1 MDKNTGIDTI
11 LEGKFAML
19 AQKSEDRE
27 LDFENHTY
35 YIQPKLDGVRCIIR
49 KDGAFSRNGKS
60 FKNVEHI
67 LKELKPLFDYA
78 PELILDGELYNHEL
92 KEDFNK
98 IISLVRKTKR
108 ITDEDRRESQ
118 RLIQF
123 HNYDIFNVNRQGLS
137 YVERL
142 DLMRHIQRK
151 YNLLYMRAVSTQIV
165 NNKVDLNL
173 LNKINKKQ
181 GYEGSMVRNNMPYE
195 PGKRSWTLQK
205 VKEWQDTEMTIT
217 WFVEGKGK
225 FENGLGKF
233 VGLDGDLR
241 EVEVP
246 WPSLTIE
253 ERQEVWK
260 NKESY
265 LGKVLTFEY
274 FERTPAGAYRFPRAK
289 GIRDYE

>member
-1 MDKNTGIDTI
+1 
-11 LEGKFAML
+11 
-19 AQKSEDRE
+19 
-27 LDFENHTY
+27 
-35 YIQPKLDGVRCIIR
+35 
-49 KDGAFSRNGKS
+49 
-60 FKNVEHI
+60 
-67 LKELKPLFDYA
+67 
-78 PELILDGELYNHEL
+78 
-92 KEDFNK
+92 
-98 IISLVRKTKR
+98 
-108 ITDEDRRESQ
+108 
-118 RLIQF
+118 
-123 HNYDIFNVNRQGLS
+123 
-137 YVERL
+137 
-142 DLMRHIQRK
+142 
-151 YNLLYMRAVSTQIV
+151 
-165 NNKVDLNL
+165 
-173 LNKINKKQ
+173 
-181 GYEGSMVRNNMPYE
+181 MPYE

-233 VGLDGDLR
+233 VGLDEDLR

-253 ERQEVWK
+253 ERKEVWK

>member
-233 VGLDGDLR
+233 VGLDEDLR

-253 ERQEVWK
+253 ERKEVWK